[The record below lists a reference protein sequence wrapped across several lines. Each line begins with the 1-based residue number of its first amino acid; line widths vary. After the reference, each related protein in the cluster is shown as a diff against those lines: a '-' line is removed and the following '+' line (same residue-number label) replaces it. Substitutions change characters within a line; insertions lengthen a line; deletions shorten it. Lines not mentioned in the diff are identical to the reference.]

1 MSTTSSVLSGLTSQ
15 SSINSSSSLL
25 FTSALDQIKSSA
37 SNVTSRMNPT
47 PMDLLLVVPRMV
59 YRAGSFAVVT
69 VPEYID
75 NVLGL
80 RAGGSIIAEA
90 TGQGAAQNIASA
102 AMSGAPAATTATA
115 GTDGG
120 MLSHVLD
127 FQHIRNFSGVFSY
140 LTSKWALCCFTC
152 GMLLL
157 CQHEL

>member
-1 MSTTSSVLSGLTSQ
+1 
-15 SSINSSSSLL
+15 
-25 FTSALDQIKSSA
+25 
-37 SNVTSRMNPT
+37 
-47 PMDLLLVVPRMV
+47 MDLLLVVPRMV

-90 TGQGAAQNIASA
+90 TGQGAAQNMASA

-157 CQHEL
+157 CRHEVLSLGNADTAIVSHHT

>member
-1 MSTTSSVLSGLTSQ
+1 
-15 SSINSSSSLL
+15 
-25 FTSALDQIKSSA
+25 
-37 SNVTSRMNPT
+37 
-47 PMDLLLVVPRMV
+47 MDLLLVVPRMV

-90 TGQGAAQNIASA
+90 TGQGAAQNMASA
-102 AMSGAPAATTATA
+102 AMSGAPAATTATV

-157 CQHEL
+157 CQHELLSLGNTDTAIVSHHT